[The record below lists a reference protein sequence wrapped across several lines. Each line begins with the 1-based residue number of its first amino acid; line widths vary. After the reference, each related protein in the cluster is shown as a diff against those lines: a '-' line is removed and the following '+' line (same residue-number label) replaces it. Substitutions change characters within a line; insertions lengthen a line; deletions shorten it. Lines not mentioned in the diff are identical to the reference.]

1 MDTETFD
8 ALSRRLAGA
17 LTRRG
22 VMRVGATAAAVVIFP
37 ALALARDLMPVEA
50 RKKKKKKKKKRPPV
64 VSPPPPPPPPLPPCD
79 DGVACT
85 DDARAAN
92 GTCTHTPNDSLCRA
106 NQVCHREQCC
116 GCGTGF
122 RNCSGNPAGD
132 GCECQTPGCCRGG
145 TCQTTHANGL
155 GQNYYDCVAL
165 GTYDQTQA
173 EKARAAFAD
182 IVGPGQTVDG
192 SCGDPGDTSKIRC
205 HDTNDGS
212 VCACWAWSGPL
223 RGYVR
228 AVGGPDCECPTTADA
243 PWN

>member
-1 MDTETFD
+1 MDIERFD
-8 ALSRRLAGA
+8 AIVKELSTGASRRRVLAGA
-17 LTRRG
+17 LLGGLLTHPPF
-22 VMRVGATAAAVVIFP
+22 TDTHD
-37 ALALARDLMPVEA
+37 ALAKNKNGKG
-50 RKKKKKKKKKRPPV
+50 KKKNKRKKKKKRPPV
-64 VSPPPPPPPPLPPCD
+64 VSLPPPLPPCD

-92 GTCTHTPNDSLCRA
+92 GTCTHTPNDSHCRA
-106 NQVCHREQCC
+106 NQVCDRVQGC

-122 RNCSGNPAGD
+122 RNCSDNPGD
-132 GCECQTPGCCRGG
+132 GCECATPGCCRNGS
-145 TCQTTHANGL
+145 CQNTHANGL

-173 EKARAAFAD
+173 EKARAAFAE

-192 SCGDPGDTSKIRC
+192 SCGDPGDSSKIRC

-223 RGYVR
+223 RGFVR
-228 AVGGPDCECPTTADA
+228 AEGGPDCVCPTTADA